1 MFLSRLYQTLS
12 SGVMT
17 SLEGFNM
24 AALMRV
30 LKDALDSTTEEY
42 EKDGIVIGYSLALS
56 SAAIFST
63 DKTHQEEIKASRKV
77 LFDKV
82 SAYGKD
88 ELAGLEAQCFCF
100 AMTSLTISLDCS
112 GLVEVGEVMKT
123 HKVLN
128 AHVKSTPQVRNLLSP
143 LNLTSGLRLYVENIL
158 T

>member
-1 MFLSRLYQTLS
+1 MLSSRLYQTLS

-24 AALMRV
+24 TAVMRV
-30 LKDALDSTTEEY
+30 LKDALDSTTGDY

-56 SAAIFST
+56 SAAVFST
-63 DKTHQEEIKASRKV
+63 DKVHQEEIKAFRKV

-100 AMTSLTISLDCS
+100 AMTSLTIALDCS
-112 GLVEVGEVMKT
+112 GLVDVGEVMEAHKT
-123 HKVLN
+123 LN
-128 AHVKSTPQVRNLLSP
+128 AHVKSTPQVRLHSLYSLASKLS
-143 LNLTSGLRLYVENIL
+143 Y
-158 T
+158 